1 MRNLKLVD
9 AVIQLHDIA
18 RLVEEEVG
26 SGRLSERIR
35 KDADALH
42 ELSLKDARNS
52 STTNNIIK
60 EIKSKLGF
68 SRIGADT
75 FKRGR

>member
-26 SGRLSERIR
+26 EGKLSQAIRDSADRLHVYSIDDD
-35 KDADALH
+35 KANTIAQ
-42 ELSLKDARNS
+42 S
-52 STTNNIIK
+52 IIQQVK
-60 EIKSKLGF
+60 E
-68 SRIGADT
+68 
-75 FKRGR
+75 

>member
-26 SGRLSERIR
+26 EG
-35 KDADALH
+35 
-42 ELSLKDARNS
+42 ELSLSIRKSADRLHLYSIDDDKA
-52 STTNNIIK
+52 STIAQSIINQVK
-60 EIKSKLGF
+60 E
-68 SRIGADT
+68 
-75 FKRGR
+75 